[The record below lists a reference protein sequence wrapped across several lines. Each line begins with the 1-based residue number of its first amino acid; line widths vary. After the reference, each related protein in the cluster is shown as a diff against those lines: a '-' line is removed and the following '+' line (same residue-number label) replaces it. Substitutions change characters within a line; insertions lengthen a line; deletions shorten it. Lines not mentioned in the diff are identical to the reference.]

1 MKYLTLIAAV
11 WVSTS
16 ALAADELD
24 ILANSER
31 LTDDVMTVSRGGEY
45 ELKLDNI
52 HASSDMYGDVAG
64 NGAYNNTTGDNVID
78 AGSLSDS
85 SGVFNIVQ
93 NTGNNVLIQNATVVN
108 LTLK

>member
-1 MKYLTLIAAV
+1 MKYLTLIAI
-11 WVSTS
+11 
-16 ALAADELD
+16 ALISSGVVAEELD
-24 ILANSER
+24 ILANSET
-31 LTDDVMTVSRGGEY
+31 LSENMMNHSRGGQY
-45 ELKLDNI
+45 ELKIDNI

-78 AGSLSDS
+78 ASSFSDS
-85 SGVFNIVQ
+85 SGVLNVVQ

>member
-1 MKYLTLIAAV
+1 MKYLTLIAAGFL
-11 WVSTS
+11 SLN
-16 ALAADELD
+16 AFAADELD
-24 ILANSER
+24 ILANSDL
-31 LTDDVMTVSRGGEY
+31 LTEDIMIDSRGGEY

-64 NGAYNNTTGDNVID
+64 NGAYNNTTGDNIID
-78 AGSLSDS
+78 AGSLSNS

>member
-1 MKYLTLIAAV
+1 MKYLTLVAASLFSV
-11 WVSTS
+11 CSI
-16 ALAADELD
+16 AADELD
-24 ILANSER
+24 ILASSQT
-31 LTDDVMTVSRGGEY
+31 LSDDTLSVSRGGEY

-52 HASSDMYGDVAG
+52 HASSDMQGDVAS
-64 NGAYNNTTGDNVID
+64 NSAYNNTTGDNIID
-78 AGSLSDS
+78 AGSLSNS